1 MRGGEIM
8 FYIFKTDGMCVSTI
22 NKTPNA
28 EDLAGRNET
37 AVESNEN
44 FDIGKIQL
52 VGGIITE
59 V

>member
-1 MRGGEIM
+1 M

-28 EDLAGRNET
+28 EDLASRSET
-37 AVESNEN
+37 AVESEET
-44 FDIGKIQL
+44 FDIGKIKL

>member
-1 MRGGEIM
+1 M